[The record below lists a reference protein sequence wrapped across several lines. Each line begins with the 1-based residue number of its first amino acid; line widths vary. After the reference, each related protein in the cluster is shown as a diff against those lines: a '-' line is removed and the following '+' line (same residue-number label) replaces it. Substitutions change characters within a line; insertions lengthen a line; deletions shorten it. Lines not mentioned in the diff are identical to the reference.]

1 MSLNKKLN
9 RCLQIYLNLENL
21 QSFTDMTKQSK
32 SWKYDEF
39 ITDLSKVPNWCLGNE
54 IDEK

>member
-1 MSLNKKLN
+1 MATCPNCK
-9 RCLQIYLNLENL
+9 
-21 QSFTDMTKQSK
+21 TDMTKQSK